1 MVFCSASQLIEERLR
16 IDNRGGIG
24 IGIFQCVF
32 FALFCQQRAP
42 SPCAI
47 TSRGY
52 IRLDNV
58 CLLADL
64 RLIVVQFS
72 VQTQGVSQTG
82 IERVMLI
89 VLHRSIHDESDG
101 LSTDPKLILD
111 DPVDDVEDALL
122 VQLLRVLGHLLGFHD
137 QLGHLE

>member
-1 MVFCSASQLIEERLR
+1 MVFSSTSQLIEERLR
-16 IDNRGGIG
+16 IDDRGGIS
-24 IGIFQCVF
+24 IGIFQCVL
-32 FALFCQQRAP
+32 FALSCQQRAP

-64 RLIVVQFS
+64 GLIIVQFS
-72 VQTQGVSQTG
+72 VEAQGVPQARVG
-82 IERVMLI
+82 RVMFI
-89 VLHRSIHDESDG
+89 VLHGGIHDESDG

-111 DPVDDVEDALL
+111 DPVNDVEDALL